1 MVDIIYFIRSHVQ
14 RDHLDQECCDWIE
27 QYYKRT
33 KNHRSGVN
41 HKKRRKK
48 LIVSFTTIPS
58 RLDTVW
64 ITIESLF
71 RQSYKADRIILWVAD
86 EVDWDDIHRKLED
99 QIKRGLEIRQCSNLG
114 PHKKYFYAF
123 QEFPDDLVVTVDDDV
138 IYSEKMLE
146 GLVKNYVKNP
156 NRVYCYRSHRIQFKK
171 DGTLRPYARWLGYD
185 ERDLKG
191 VCESKLNFFTGAG
204 GVLYPA
210 HLMPKEL
217 FDENLIRQCCW
228 RADDVWLYMHMLK
241 SDIPICNVGGNCGN
255 VLVVER
261 SQKEALW
268 KTNLK
273 RNENDEYIA
282 AVGKAM
288 GVTIEDLIG
297 EEKE

>member
-1 MVDIIYFIRSHVQ
+1 MVDVIYFIRSCVRRKQ
-14 RDHLDQECCDWIE
+14 LDQKYCALVE
-27 QYYKRT
+27 QYYNKT
-33 KNHRSGVN
+33 KNRRSGVN

-58 RLDTVW
+58 RLDTIW

-71 RQSYKADRIILWVAD
+71 RQSYQADRIILWVAD
-86 EVDWDDIHRKLED
+86 EIDYHDICKRLAP
-99 QIKRGLEIRQCSNLG
+99 QIERGLEIRQCSNLG
-114 PHKKYFYAF
+114 PHKKYFYVF

-146 GLVKNYVKNP
+146 GLVKNYVKKP
-156 NRVYCYRSHRIQFKK
+156 NRVYCYRSHRIQFKRN
-171 DGTLRPYARWLGYD
+171 GTIMPYARWLGYD
-185 ERDLKG
+185 ERNLKS

-217 FDENLIRQCCW
+217 FDADLITQCCW
-228 RADDVWLYMHMLK
+228 KADDVWLNMHMLK
-241 SDIPICNVGGNCGN
+241 HNIPICNVNGNCGN
-255 VLVVER
+255 ILVIRR

-268 KTNLK
+268 RTNK
-273 RNENDEYIA
+273 KKGNDEYIA
-282 AVGKAM
+282 AVEQAM

-297 EEKE
+297 VVKE